1 MNAWLK
7 RKSGPDEVV
16 RVIPDLECKDATLV
30 YDLYSAYENDFFGRI
45 LFDNQGYW
53 IYDGEVLTV
62 AAVGPVYPASYG
74 GFMEQLSF
82 FAEAGQSRGLPTEL
96 LEYRA
101 GFIDE
106 QTSNKLLQQ
115 FINEI
120 PWKQST
126 QKMWD
131 KEYLTPRLTSWHGD
145 TGTDYSVSGKISN
158 PNPWTTELLYLK
170 SLVEPVAGIQFNSVL
185 LNYYRDG
192 NDSVAWHSDRESV
205 LGKNP
210 IIASVSFGQVRSF
223 DIRNKI
229 NHKEHYSIKLEQGS
243 FLLMKAG
250 LQEHWEHRIAKSNK
264 PMKAR
269 INLTFRVV
277 V

>member
-1 MNAWLK
+1 
-7 RKSGPDEVV
+7 
-16 RVIPDLECKDATLV
+16 
-30 YDLYSAYENDFFGRI
+30 
-45 LFDNQGYW
+45 
-53 IYDGEVLTV
+53 
-62 AAVGPVYPASYG
+62 
-74 GFMEQLSF
+74 MEQLSF
-82 FAEAGQSRGLPTEL
+82 FAEAGQSKGLPEEL
-96 LEYRA
+96 LEYHA

-106 QTSNKLLQQ
+106 QTSNELLQK
-115 FINEI
+115 FINEM
-120 PWKQST
+120 PWKQSI

-145 TGTDYSVSGKISN
+145 FGTDYSVPGTIST
-158 PNPWTTELLYLK
+158 PNPWTPELLYIQ
-170 SLVEPVAGIQFNSVL
+170 SLVEPLAGIKFNSVL

-223 DIRNKI
+223 DIRNKSDH
-229 NHKEHYSIKLEQGS
+229 NEHYSVRLEHGS

-250 LQEHWEHRIAKSNK
+250 LQEHWEHRIAKSSK

-269 INLTFRVV
+269 VNLTFRVV
-277 V
+277 L

>member
-1 MNAWLK
+1 
-7 RKSGPDEVV
+7 
-16 RVIPDLECKDATLV
+16 
-30 YDLYSAYENDFFGRI
+30 
-45 LFDNQGYW
+45 
-53 IYDGEVLTV
+53 
-62 AAVGPVYPASYG
+62 
-74 GFMEQLSF
+74 MEQLSF
-82 FAEAGQSRGLPTEL
+82 FTEAGQSKGLPDEL

-101 GFIDE
+101 GFIDPIASDE
-106 QTSNKLLQQ
+106 LLQK
-115 FINEI
+115 FITEI
-120 PWKQST
+120 PWKQSR

-145 TGTDYSVSGKISN
+145 VGTDYSVSGRISN
-158 PNPWTTELLYLK
+158 PNPWTPELRYIK
-170 SLVEPVAGIQFNSVL
+170 SLVEPLAGIQFNSVL

-205 LGKNP
+205 LGKHP

-223 DIRNKI
+223 DIRNKTD
-229 NHKEHYSIKLEQGS
+229 HAEHYSVRLEHGS

-250 LQEHWEHRIAKSNK
+250 LQEQWEHRIAKSIK

-277 V
+277 I